1 MVYVYVIESQ
11 ATGRRYVGI
20 AEDVPRR
27 LKEHNAGRSKSTRPY
42 CPWVLVYQ
50 EEHEA
55 HEAARAREKYLKTS
69 AGRRYLKK
77 LLDKG

>member
-11 ATGRRYVGI
+11 KDGRRYVGI
-20 AEDVPRR
+20 AGDVPRR
-27 LKEHNAGRSKSTRPY
+27 LSEHNAGRSKSTRPY
-42 CPWVLVYQ
+42 CPWMLAHQ
-50 EEHEA
+50 EDYET

-77 LLDKG
+77 LLEKE